1 MKKPTL
7 AERLAESLATKAGV
21 FPVTDQPAVWLQGSW
36 VSLPHLSY
44 GNWPPHRQIDGQ
56 APINIAASSWE
67 WRGVSS
73 TTESA
78 YKTASWLD
86 LKAPQHFSN
95 QLERKIKRAHQSPFT
110 WERGGIE
117 LLSEF
122 WEVYARHLHRLG
134 SLPLPKRFFSV
145 LLSGF
150 KEGFAEIFLL
160 RWQGKVVGGACN
172 IYIEGFYENGWF
184 ATNREAQQK
193 YGSYL
198 LHDVMI
204 KRAQAL
210 QAEVYSFG
218 RSTANSGVHRFKQQ
232 WGTQDIGLLWVKNGE
247 RLQGSYALK
256 PMGLCLKYLPFA
268 WVAYLGAR
276 LYKYIY

>member
-1 MKKPTL
+1 MVLPSL
-7 AERLAESLATKAGV
+7 AECLAESLRTRAGQLPGTTV
-21 FPVTDQPAVWLQGSW
+21 PAVWLQNSW
-36 VSLPHLSY
+36 VCLPHLSY
-44 GNWPPHRQIDGQ
+44 GCWPPHAVNKLWPEV
-56 APINIAASSWE
+56 APATAYQY
-67 WRGVSS
+67 RGLAEQPNGAHKIV
-73 TTESA
+73 
-78 YKTASWLD
+78 SWLPLD
-86 LKAPQHFSN
+86 KPPQFSSNLKS
-95 QLERKIKRAHQSPFT
+95 KINRAKRAGFE
-110 WERGGIE
+110 WEQGGQE
-117 LLSEF
+117 LCSDF
-122 WEVYARHLHRLG
+122 WLVYAQHIHRLG

-172 IYIEGFYENGWF
+172 IYIDGFYENSWF
-184 ATNREAQQK
+184 ATKQEAQQK

-198 LHDVMI
+198 LHDLMI
-204 KRAQAL
+204 KRAQSL

-232 WGTQDIGLLWVKNGE
+232 WGTQDIGLFWVKNGE
-247 RLQGSYALK
+247 RLQGGYALK
-256 PMGLCLKYLPFA
+256 PMGFCLKYLPFA